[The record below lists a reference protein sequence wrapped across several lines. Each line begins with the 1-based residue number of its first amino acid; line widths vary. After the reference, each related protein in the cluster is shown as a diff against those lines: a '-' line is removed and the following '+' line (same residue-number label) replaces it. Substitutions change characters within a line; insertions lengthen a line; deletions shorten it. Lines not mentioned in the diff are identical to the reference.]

1 MKVGDILIP
10 NDEFISHTG
19 SSGSSGESGSSGTSG
34 SSGENTKQFNI

>member
-1 MKVGDILIP
+1 MKVGDILP